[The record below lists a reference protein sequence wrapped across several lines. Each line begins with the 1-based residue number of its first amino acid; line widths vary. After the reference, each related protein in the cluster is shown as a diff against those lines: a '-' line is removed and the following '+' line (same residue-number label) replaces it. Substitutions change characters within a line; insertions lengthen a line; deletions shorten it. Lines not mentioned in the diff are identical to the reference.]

1 MQTPAP
7 TRKTPVSETPSTP
20 LTGNSQG
27 FGRVLTIVG
36 ADCALLEC
44 DGHIRLLALPV
55 AERWLRQ
62 AQLTPGQGA
71 VCAQP
76 LLIPLRLKVTADEK
90 AALQKGQSQLA
101 ELGIEFQLDAQH
113 VTIRAVPLPLRQQ
126 NLQIL
131 IPELIGYLAQQSVFE
146 PGNIAQWIAR
156 NLMSEHPQ
164 WSMAQA
170 ITLLADVERL
180 CPQLVKA
187 PPGGLLQPVDLH
199 SVMNALKHE

>member
-1 MQTPAP
+1 MPETPAA
-7 TRKTPVSETPSTP
+7 P
-20 LTGNSQG
+20 LTGNSQS

-62 AQLTPGQGA
+62 AQLTPAQGP

-76 LLIPLRLKVTADEK
+76 LLIPLRLKVTDDEK
-90 AALQKGQSQLA
+90 TALEKAQSQLA

-131 IPELIGYLAQQSVFE
+131 IPELIGYLALQSVSE
-146 PGNIAQWIAR
+146 PGDIAQWIAR
-156 NLMSEHPQ
+156 NVMSEHPQ

-170 ITLLADVERL
+170 ITLLTDVERL